1 MCSTPEETEVYLD
14 KEKNININ
22 KFFYRQIGKD
32 HFWRDRLLW
41 SDKEWSK
48 YVDNINLDMYTDS
61 KEGLTPRKK
70 IRLRTYPK
78 EEDKKIYLE
87 VKNSSVEGRFKTR
100 EILDKNEFNQ
110 KKTSGILDNQYGLC
124 FPKLYVSYKREYSII
139 NDVRIS
145 TDPSNSF
152 FSVDSGEAIWNKGS
166 DERPNLGYHVRN
178 KGGYFP
184 CPPHDTMQDVRS
196 EMVNH
201 MVSIGMNVEAQHHEV
216 ATAGQQEIDLRFDTL
231 LSHADD
237 LQKYKYVVRNTAKSN
252 GLSATF
258 MPKPLSNDNGS
269 GMHCHQ
275 SIWSNGK
282 PIFYADSGY
291 ANLSDEAKFYIG
303 GLLKHAPSLLAFTNP
318 TINSFKRLVPGYEA
332 PVKLAYS
339 NRNRSAIC
347 RIPAYS
353 PSPKAKRVEFRC
365 PDATANP
372 YLAFAAMVMAG
383 LDGIKNR
390 IDPGEPMDKNLY
402 DLPAEEQAKVKEV
415 PASLEEAINNLQ
427 ANHDYLLD
435 GNVFTKDLIESYI
448 EYKREEEI
456 EPNKLVVTPKEYDLY
471 YDY

>member
-1 MCSTPEETEVYLD
+1 M
-14 KEKNININ
+14 
-22 KFFYRQIGKD
+22 
-32 HFWRDRLLW
+32 
-41 SDKEWSK
+41 
-48 YVDNINLDMYTDS
+48 
-61 KEGLTPRKK
+61 
-70 IRLRTYPK
+70 
-78 EEDKKIYLE
+78 DKKSLQKMIDENGIKYIDFRFTDPLGTWQHFSNHINTFE
-87 VKNSSVEGRFKTR
+87 MDVFEEGIGFDGSSIRCFQSIEASDM
-100 EILDKNEFNQ
+100 ILIPDIETAFVDPFFTDPTLVLICDIQDPITGQKYDKDPRYVAKKAEEYV
-110 KKTSGILDNQYGLC
+110 KTSGVGD
-124 FPKLYVSYKREYSII
+124 SIFFGPEAEFFLFNNVQI
-139 NDVRIS
+139 NTHPHLS
-145 TDPSNSF
+145 S
-152 FSVDSGEAIWNKGS
+152 FSVDSGEAVWNTGTA
-166 DERPNLGYHVRN
+166 EGPNLGYKVRN

-201 MVSIGMNVEAQHHEV
+201 MVAIGMSVEAQHHEV
-216 ATAGQQEIDLRFDTL
+216 ATAGQCEIDLKFDTL
-231 LSHADD
+231 VKMADD

-282 PIFYADSGY
+282 PVFYGEGGY

-318 TINSFKRLVPGYEA
+318 TINSYKRLVPGYEA

-365 PDATANP
+365 PDATANG
-372 YLAFAAMVMAG
+372 YLAFSAMLMAG

-402 DLPAEEQAKVKEV
+402 DLPPEEQSKVKEV
-415 PASLEEAINNLQ
+415 PGTLEEAINNLES
-427 ANHDYLLD
+427 NHDYLLE

-456 EPNKLVVTPKEYDLY
+456 EPNKLLVTPAEFDMY

>member
-1 MCSTPEETEVYLD
+1 M
-14 KEKNININ
+14 
-22 KFFYRQIGKD
+22 
-32 HFWRDRLLW
+32 
-41 SDKEWSK
+41 
-48 YVDNINLDMYTDS
+48 
-61 KEGLTPRKK
+61 
-70 IRLRTYPK
+70 
-78 EEDKKIYLE
+78 DKKSLQKMIDENGIKYIDFRFTDPLGTWQHFSNHINTFE
-87 VKNSSVEGRFKTR
+87 MDVFEEGIGFDGSSIRCFQSIEASDM
-100 EILDKNEFNQ
+100 ILIPDIETAFVDPFFTDPTLVLICDIQDPITGQKYDKDPRYVAKKAEEYV
-110 KKTSGILDNQYGLC
+110 KTSGVGD
-124 FPKLYVSYKREYSII
+124 SIFFGPEAEFFLFNNVQI
-139 NDVRIS
+139 NTHPDHS
-145 TDPSNSF
+145 S
-152 FSVDSGEAIWNKGS
+152 FSVDSGEAVWNTGTA
-166 DERPNLGYHVRN
+166 EGPNLGYKVRN

-201 MVSIGMNVEAQHHEV
+201 MVAIGMSVEAQHHEV
-216 ATAGQQEIDLRFDTL
+216 ATAGQCEIDLKFDTL
-231 LSHADD
+231 VKMADD

-282 PIFYADSGY
+282 PVFYGEGGY

-318 TINSFKRLVPGYEA
+318 TINSYKRLVPGYEA

-365 PDATANP
+365 PDATANG
-372 YLAFAAMVMAG
+372 YLAFSAMLMAG

-402 DLPAEEQAKVKEV
+402 DLPPEEQSKVKEV
-415 PASLEEAINNLQ
+415 PGTLEEAINNLES
-427 ANHDYLLD
+427 NHDYLLE

-456 EPNKLVVTPKEYDLY
+456 EPNKLLVTPAEFDMY

>member
-1 MCSTPEETEVYLD
+1 M
-14 KEKNININ
+14 
-22 KFFYRQIGKD
+22 
-32 HFWRDRLLW
+32 
-41 SDKEWSK
+41 
-48 YVDNINLDMYTDS
+48 
-61 KEGLTPRKK
+61 
-70 IRLRTYPK
+70 
-78 EEDKKIYLE
+78 DKKSLQKMIDENGIKYIDFRFTDPLGTWQHFSNHINTFE
-87 VKNSSVEGRFKTR
+87 MDVFEEGIGFDGSSIRCFQSIEASDM
-100 EILDKNEFNQ
+100 ILIPDIETAFVDPFFTDPTLVLICDIQDPITGQKYDKDPRYVAKKAEEYV
-110 KKTSGILDNQYGLC
+110 KTSGVGD
-124 FPKLYVSYKREYSII
+124 SIFFGPEAEFFLFNNVQI
-139 NDVRIS
+139 NTHPHHS
-145 TDPSNSF
+145 S
-152 FSVDSGEAIWNKGS
+152 FSVDSGEAVWNTGTA
-166 DERPNLGYHVRN
+166 EGPNLGYKVRN

-201 MVSIGMNVEAQHHEV
+201 MVAIGMSVEAQHHEV
-216 ATAGQQEIDLRFDTL
+216 ATAGQCEIDLKFDTL
-231 LSHADD
+231 VKMADD

-282 PIFYADSGY
+282 PVFYGEGGY

-318 TINSFKRLVPGYEA
+318 TINSYKRLVPGYEA

-365 PDATANP
+365 PDATANG
-372 YLAFAAMVMAG
+372 YLAFSAMLMAG

-402 DLPAEEQAKVKEV
+402 DLPPEEQSKVKEV
-415 PASLEEAINNLQ
+415 PGTLEEAIDNLES
-427 ANHDYLLD
+427 NHDFLLE

-456 EPNKLVVTPKEYDLY
+456 EPNKLLVTPAEFDMY

>member
-1 MCSTPEETEVYLD
+1 M
-14 KEKNININ
+14 
-22 KFFYRQIGKD
+22 
-32 HFWRDRLLW
+32 
-41 SDKEWSK
+41 
-48 YVDNINLDMYTDS
+48 
-61 KEGLTPRKK
+61 
-70 IRLRTYPK
+70 
-78 EEDKKIYLE
+78 DKKSLQKMIDENGIKYIDFRFTDPLGTWQHFSNHINTFE
-87 VKNSSVEGRFKTR
+87 MDVFEEGIGFDGSSIRCFQSIEASDM
-100 EILDKNEFNQ
+100 ILIPDIETAFVDPFFTDPTLVLICDIQDPITGQKYDKDPRYVAKKAEEYD
-110 KKTSGILDNQYGLC
+110 KTSGVGD
-124 FPKLYVSYKREYSII
+124 SIFFGPEAVFFLFNNVQI
-139 NDVRIS
+139 NTHPHHS
-145 TDPSNSF
+145 S
-152 FSVDSGEAIWNKGS
+152 FSVDSGEAVWNTGTA
-166 DERPNLGYHVRN
+166 EGPNLGYKVRN

-201 MVSIGMNVEAQHHEV
+201 MVAIGMSVEAQHHEV
-216 ATAGQQEIDLRFDTL
+216 ATAGQCEIDLKFDTL
-231 LSHADD
+231 VKMADD

-282 PIFYADSGY
+282 PVFYGEGGY

-318 TINSFKRLVPGYEA
+318 TINSYKRLVPGYEA

-365 PDATANP
+365 PDATANG
-372 YLAFAAMVMAG
+372 YLAFSAMLMAG

-402 DLPAEEQAKVKEV
+402 DLPPEEQSKVKEV
-415 PASLEEAINNLQ
+415 PGTLEEAINNLES
-427 ANHDYLLD
+427 NHDYLLE

-456 EPNKLVVTPKEYDLY
+456 EPNKLLVTPAEFDMY

>member
-1 MCSTPEETEVYLD
+1 M
-14 KEKNININ
+14 
-22 KFFYRQIGKD
+22 
-32 HFWRDRLLW
+32 
-41 SDKEWSK
+41 
-48 YVDNINLDMYTDS
+48 
-61 KEGLTPRKK
+61 
-70 IRLRTYPK
+70 
-78 EEDKKIYLE
+78 DKKSLQKMIDENGIKYIDFRFTDPLGTWQHFSNHINTFE
-87 VKNSSVEGRFKTR
+87 MDVFEEGIGFDGSSIRCFQSIEASDM
-100 EILDKNEFNQ
+100 ILIPDIETAFVDPFFTDPTLVLICDIQDPITGQKYDKDPRYVAKKAEEYV
-110 KKTSGILDNQYGLC
+110 KTSGVGD
-124 FPKLYVSYKREYSII
+124 SIFFGPEAEFFLFNNVQI
-139 NDVRIS
+139 NTYPHHS
-145 TDPSNSF
+145 S
-152 FSVDSGEAIWNKGS
+152 FSVDSGEAVWNTGTA
-166 DERPNLGYHVRN
+166 EGPNLGYKVRN

-201 MVSIGMNVEAQHHEV
+201 MVAIGMSVEAQHHEV
-216 ATAGQQEIDLRFDTL
+216 ATAGQCEIDLKFDTL
-231 LSHADD
+231 VKMADD

-282 PIFYADSGY
+282 PVFYGEGGY

-318 TINSFKRLVPGYEA
+318 TINSYKRLVPGYEA

-365 PDATANP
+365 PDATANG
-372 YLAFAAMVMAG
+372 YLAFSAMLMAG

-402 DLPAEEQAKVKEV
+402 DLPPEEQSKVKEV
-415 PASLEEAINNLQ
+415 PGTLEEAINNLES
-427 ANHDYLLD
+427 NHDYLLE

-456 EPNKLVVTPKEYDLY
+456 EPNKLLVTPAEFDMY

>member
-1 MCSTPEETEVYLD
+1 
-14 KEKNININ
+14 
-22 KFFYRQIGKD
+22 
-32 HFWRDRLLW
+32 
-41 SDKEWSK
+41 
-48 YVDNINLDMYTDS
+48 
-61 KEGLTPRKK
+61 
-70 IRLRTYPK
+70 
-78 EEDKKIYLE
+78 
-87 VKNSSVEGRFKTR
+87 
-100 EILDKNEFNQ
+100 
-110 KKTSGILDNQYGLC
+110 
-124 FPKLYVSYKREYSII
+124 
-139 NDVRIS
+139 
-145 TDPSNSF
+145 
-152 FSVDSGEAIWNKGS
+152 
-166 DERPNLGYHVRN
+166 
-178 KGGYFP
+178 
-184 CPPHDTMQDVRS
+184 MQDVRS

-201 MVSIGMNVEAQHHEV
+201 MVSIGMKVEAQHHEV

-347 RIPAYS
+347 R
-353 PSPKAKRVEFRC
+353 
-365 PDATANP
+365 P
-372 YLAFAAMVMAG
+372 YLAFSAMVMAG

-402 DLPAEEQAKVKEV
+402 DLPPEEQAKVKEV
-415 PASLEEAINNLQ
+415 PSSLEEAVNNLE
-427 ANHDYLLD
+427 ANHDYLLE

-456 EPNKLVVTPKEYDLY
+456 EPNKLLVTPKEYDLY

>member
-1 MCSTPEETEVYLD
+1 M
-14 KEKNININ
+14 
-22 KFFYRQIGKD
+22 
-32 HFWRDRLLW
+32 
-41 SDKEWSK
+41 
-48 YVDNINLDMYTDS
+48 
-61 KEGLTPRKK
+61 
-70 IRLRTYPK
+70 
-78 EEDKKIYLE
+78 DKKSLQKLIDEKGIQFIDFRFTDPLGTWHHFSHHINTFEMDVFEEGVGFDGSSIRCFQSIEASDMILIPDIETAFVDPFFADPTLVLICDIQDPITGQKYDKDPRYVAKKAE
-87 VKNSSVEGRFKTR
+87 EFVKS
-100 EILDKNEFNQ
+100 
-110 KKTSGILDNQYGLC
+110 SGIGD
-124 FPKLYVSYKREYSII
+124 SIFFGAEAEFFLF

-152 FSVDSGEAIWNKGS
+152 FSIDSGEAVWNKGS
-166 DERPNLGYHVRN
+166 DERPNLGYHIKN

-201 MVSIGMNVEAQHHEV
+201 MVSIGLKVEAQHHEV

-237 LQKYKYVVRNTAKSN
+237 IQKYKYVVRNTAKSN
-252 GLSATF
+252 GLTATF

-402 DLPAEEQAKVKEV
+402 DLPPEEQAKVKEV
-415 PASLEEAINNLQ
+415 PSSLEEAINNLE
-427 ANHDYLLD
+427 ANHDYLLE

>member
-1 MCSTPEETEVYLD
+1 M
-14 KEKNININ
+14 
-22 KFFYRQIGKD
+22 
-32 HFWRDRLLW
+32 
-41 SDKEWSK
+41 
-48 YVDNINLDMYTDS
+48 
-61 KEGLTPRKK
+61 
-70 IRLRTYPK
+70 
-78 EEDKKIYLE
+78 DKKSLQKMIDENGIKYIDFRFTDPLGTWQHFSNHINTFE
-87 VKNSSVEGRFKTR
+87 MDVFEEGIGFDGSSIRCFQSIEASDM
-100 EILDKNEFNQ
+100 ILIPDIETAFVDPFFTDPTLVLICDIQDPITGQKYDKDPRYVAKKAEEYV
-110 KKTSGILDNQYGLC
+110 KTSGVGD
-124 FPKLYVSYKREYSII
+124 SIFFGPEAEFFLFI
-139 NDVRIS
+139 NVQINTHPHHS
-145 TDPSNSF
+145 S
-152 FSVDSGEAIWNKGS
+152 FSVDSGEAVWNTGT
-166 DERPNLGYHVRN
+166 DEGPNLGYKVRN

-201 MVSIGMNVEAQHHEV
+201 MVAIGMSVEAQHHEV
-216 ATAGQQEIDLRFDTL
+216 ATAGQCEIDLKFDTL
-231 LSHADD
+231 VKMADD

-282 PIFYADSGY
+282 PVFYGEGGY

-318 TINSFKRLVPGYEA
+318 TINSYKRLVPGYEA

-365 PDATANP
+365 PDATANG
-372 YLAFAAMVMAG
+372 YLAFSAMLMAG

-402 DLPAEEQAKVKEV
+402 DLPPEEQSKVKEV
-415 PASLEEAINNLQ
+415 PGTLEEAINNLES
-427 ANHDYLLD
+427 NHDYLLE

-456 EPNKLVVTPKEYDLY
+456 EPNKLLVTPAEFDMY

>member
-1 MCSTPEETEVYLD
+1 M
-14 KEKNININ
+14 
-22 KFFYRQIGKD
+22 
-32 HFWRDRLLW
+32 
-41 SDKEWSK
+41 
-48 YVDNINLDMYTDS
+48 
-61 KEGLTPRKK
+61 
-70 IRLRTYPK
+70 
-78 EEDKKIYLE
+78 DKKSLQKMIDENGIKYIDFRFTDPLGTWQHFSNHINTFE
-87 VKNSSVEGRFKTR
+87 MDVFEEGIGFDGSSIRCFQSIEASDM
-100 EILDKNEFNQ
+100 ILIPDIETAFVDPFFTDPTLVLICDIQDPITGQKYDKDPRYVAKKAEEYV
-110 KKTSGILDNQYGLC
+110 KTSGVGD
-124 FPKLYVSYKREYSII
+124 SIFFGPEAEFFLFNNVQI
-139 NDVRIS
+139 NTHPLHS
-145 TDPSNSF
+145 S
-152 FSVDSGEAIWNKGS
+152 FSVDSGEAVWNTGT
-166 DERPNLGYHVRN
+166 DEGPNLGYKVRN

-201 MVSIGMNVEAQHHEV
+201 MVAIGMSVEAQHHEV
-216 ATAGQQEIDLRFDTL
+216 ATAGQCEIDLKFDTL
-231 LSHADD
+231 VKMADD

-282 PIFYADSGY
+282 PVFYGEGGY

-318 TINSFKRLVPGYEA
+318 TINSYKRLVPGYEA

-365 PDATANP
+365 PDATANG
-372 YLAFAAMVMAG
+372 YLAFSAMLMAG

-402 DLPAEEQAKVKEV
+402 DLPPEEQSKVKEV
-415 PASLEEAINNLQ
+415 PGTLEEAINNLES
-427 ANHDYLLD
+427 NHDYLLE

-456 EPNKLVVTPKEYDLY
+456 EPNKLLVTPAEFDMY

>member
-1 MCSTPEETEVYLD
+1 M
-14 KEKNININ
+14 
-22 KFFYRQIGKD
+22 
-32 HFWRDRLLW
+32 
-41 SDKEWSK
+41 
-48 YVDNINLDMYTDS
+48 
-61 KEGLTPRKK
+61 
-70 IRLRTYPK
+70 
-78 EEDKKIYLE
+78 DKKSLQKMIDENGIKYIDFRFTDPLGTWQHFSNHINTFE
-87 VKNSSVEGRFKTR
+87 MDVFEEGIGFDGSSIRCFQSIEASDM
-100 EILDKNEFNQ
+100 ILIPDIETAFVDPFFTDPTLVLICDIQDPITGQKYDKDPRYVAKKAEEYV
-110 KKTSGILDNQYGLC
+110 KTSGVGD
-124 FPKLYVSYKREYSII
+124 SIFFGPEAEFFLFTKVHI
-139 NDVRIS
+139 NTHPHHS
-145 TDPSNSF
+145 S
-152 FSVDSGEAIWNKGS
+152 FSVDSGEAVWNTGTA
-166 DERPNLGYHVRN
+166 EGPNLGYKVRN

-201 MVSIGMNVEAQHHEV
+201 MVAIGMSVEAQHHEV
-216 ATAGQQEIDLRFDTL
+216 ATAGQCEIDLKFDTL
-231 LSHADD
+231 VKMADD

-282 PIFYADSGY
+282 PVFYGEGGY

-318 TINSFKRLVPGYEA
+318 TINSYKRLVPGYEA

-365 PDATANP
+365 PDATANG
-372 YLAFAAMVMAG
+372 YLAFSAMLMAG

-402 DLPAEEQAKVKEV
+402 DLPPEEQSKVKEV
-415 PASLEEAINNLQ
+415 PGTLEEAINNLES
-427 ANHDYLLD
+427 NHDYLLE

-456 EPNKLVVTPKEYDLY
+456 EPNKLLVTPAEFDMY

>member
-1 MCSTPEETEVYLD
+1 MIDENGIKYIDFRFTDPLGTWQHFSNHINTFEMDVFEEGIGFDGSSIRCFQSIEASDMILIPDIETAFVDPFFTDPTLVLICDIQDPITGQKYD
-14 KEKNININ
+14 KDP
-22 KFFYRQIGKD
+22 R
-32 HFWRDRLLW
+32 
-41 SDKEWSK
+41 
-48 YVDNINLDMYTDS
+48 YVA
-61 KEGLTPRKK
+61 KK
-70 IRLRTYPK
+70 A
-78 EEDKKIYLE
+78 EEY
-87 VKNSSVEGRFKTR
+87 V
-100 EILDKNEFNQ
+100 
-110 KKTSGILDNQYGLC
+110 KTSGVGD
-124 FPKLYVSYKREYSII
+124 SIFFGPEAEFFLFNNVQI
-139 NDVRIS
+139 KTQPHHS
-145 TDPSNSF
+145 S
-152 FSVDSGEAIWNKGS
+152 FSVDSGEAVWNTGTA
-166 DERPNLGYHVRN
+166 EGPNLGYKVRN

-201 MVSIGMNVEAQHHEV
+201 MVAIGMSVEAQHHEV
-216 ATAGQQEIDLRFDTL
+216 ATAGQCEIDLKFDTL
-231 LSHADD
+231 VKMADD

-282 PIFYADSGY
+282 PVFYGEGGY

-318 TINSFKRLVPGYEA
+318 TINSYKRLVPGYEA

-365 PDATANP
+365 PDATANG
-372 YLAFAAMVMAG
+372 YLAFSAMLMAG

-402 DLPAEEQAKVKEV
+402 DLPPEEQSKVKEV
-415 PASLEEAINNLQ
+415 PGTLEEAINNLES
-427 ANHDYLLD
+427 NHDYLLE

-456 EPNKLVVTPKEYDLY
+456 EPNKLLVTPAEFDMY

>member
-1 MCSTPEETEVYLD
+1 M
-14 KEKNININ
+14 
-22 KFFYRQIGKD
+22 
-32 HFWRDRLLW
+32 
-41 SDKEWSK
+41 
-48 YVDNINLDMYTDS
+48 
-61 KEGLTPRKK
+61 
-70 IRLRTYPK
+70 
-78 EEDKKIYLE
+78 DKKSLQKMIDENGIKYIDFRFTDPLGTWQHFSNHINTFE
-87 VKNSSVEGRFKTR
+87 MDVFEEGIGFDGSSIRCFQSIEASDM
-100 EILDKNEFNQ
+100 ILIPDIETAFVDPFFTDPTLVLICDIQDPITGQKYDKDPRYVAKKAEEYV
-110 KKTSGILDNQYGLC
+110 KTSGVGD
-124 FPKLYVSYKREYSII
+124 SIFFGPEAEFFLFNNVQI
-139 NDVRIS
+139 NTPPHHS
-145 TDPSNSF
+145 S
-152 FSVDSGEAIWNKGS
+152 FSVDSGEAVWNTGT
-166 DERPNLGYHVRN
+166 DEGPNLGYKVRN

-201 MVSIGMNVEAQHHEV
+201 MVAIGMSVEAQHHEV
-216 ATAGQQEIDLRFDTL
+216 ATAGQCEIDLKFDTL
-231 LSHADD
+231 VKMADD

-282 PIFYADSGY
+282 PVFYGEGGY

-318 TINSFKRLVPGYEA
+318 TINSYKRLVPGYEA

-365 PDATANP
+365 PDATANG
-372 YLAFAAMVMAG
+372 YLAFSAMLMAG

-402 DLPAEEQAKVKEV
+402 DLPPEEQSKVKEV
-415 PASLEEAINNLQ
+415 PGTLEEAINNLES
-427 ANHDYLLD
+427 NHDYLLE

-456 EPNKLVVTPKEYDLY
+456 EPNKLLVTPAEFDMY

>member
-1 MCSTPEETEVYLD
+1 M
-14 KEKNININ
+14 
-22 KFFYRQIGKD
+22 
-32 HFWRDRLLW
+32 
-41 SDKEWSK
+41 
-48 YVDNINLDMYTDS
+48 
-61 KEGLTPRKK
+61 
-70 IRLRTYPK
+70 
-78 EEDKKIYLE
+78 DKKSLQKMIDENGIKYIDFRFTDPLGTWQHFSNHINTFE
-87 VKNSSVEGRFKTR
+87 MDVFEEGIGFDGSSIRCFQSIEASDM
-100 EILDKNEFNQ
+100 ILIPDIETAFVDPFFTDPTLVLICDIQDPITGQKYDKDPRYVAKKAEEYV
-110 KKTSGILDNQYGLC
+110 KTSGVGD
-124 FPKLYVSYKREYSII
+124 SIFFGPEAEVFLFNNVQI
-139 NDVRIS
+139 NTHPHHS
-145 TDPSNSF
+145 S
-152 FSVDSGEAIWNKGS
+152 FSVDSGEAVWNTGTA
-166 DERPNLGYHVRN
+166 EGPNLGYKVRN

-201 MVSIGMNVEAQHHEV
+201 MVAIGMSVEAQHHEV
-216 ATAGQQEIDLRFDTL
+216 ATAGQCEIDLKFDTL
-231 LSHADD
+231 VKMADD

-282 PIFYADSGY
+282 PVFYGEGGY

-318 TINSFKRLVPGYEA
+318 TINSYKRLVPGYEA

-365 PDATANP
+365 PDATANG
-372 YLAFAAMVMAG
+372 YLAFSAMLMAG

-402 DLPAEEQAKVKEV
+402 DLPPEEQSKVKEV
-415 PASLEEAINNLQ
+415 PGTLEEAINNLES
-427 ANHDYLLD
+427 NHDYLLE

-456 EPNKLVVTPKEYDLY
+456 EPNKLLVTPAEFDMY

>member
-1 MCSTPEETEVYLD
+1 M
-14 KEKNININ
+14 
-22 KFFYRQIGKD
+22 
-32 HFWRDRLLW
+32 
-41 SDKEWSK
+41 
-48 YVDNINLDMYTDS
+48 
-61 KEGLTPRKK
+61 
-70 IRLRTYPK
+70 
-78 EEDKKIYLE
+78 DKKSLQKMIDENGIKYIDFRFTDPLGTWQHFSNHINTFE
-87 VKNSSVEGRFKTR
+87 MDVFEEGIGFDGSSIRCFQSIEASDM
-100 EILDKNEFNQ
+100 ILIPDIETAFVDPFFTDPTLVLICDIQDPITGQKYDKDPRYVAKKAEEYV
-110 KKTSGILDNQYGLC
+110 KTSGVGD
-124 FPKLYVSYKREYSII
+124 SIFFGPEAEFFLF
-139 NDVRIS
+139 NNVQIS
-145 TDPSNSF
+145 THPHHSS
-152 FSVDSGEAIWNKGS
+152 FSVDSGEAVWNTGT
-166 DERPNLGYHVRN
+166 DEGPNLGYKVRN

-201 MVSIGMNVEAQHHEV
+201 MVAIGMSVEAQHHEV
-216 ATAGQQEIDLRFDTL
+216 ATAGQCEIDLKFDTL
-231 LSHADD
+231 VKMADD

-282 PIFYADSGY
+282 PVFYGEGGY

-318 TINSFKRLVPGYEA
+318 TINSYKRLVPGYEA

-365 PDATANP
+365 PDATANG
-372 YLAFAAMVMAG
+372 YLAFSAMLMAG

-402 DLPAEEQAKVKEV
+402 DLPPEEQSKVKEV
-415 PASLEEAINNLQ
+415 PGTLEEAINNLES
-427 ANHDYLLD
+427 NHDYLLE

-456 EPNKLVVTPKEYDLY
+456 EPNKLLVTPAEFDMY

>member
-1 MCSTPEETEVYLD
+1 
-14 KEKNININ
+14 
-22 KFFYRQIGKD
+22 
-32 HFWRDRLLW
+32 
-41 SDKEWSK
+41 
-48 YVDNINLDMYTDS
+48 
-61 KEGLTPRKK
+61 
-70 IRLRTYPK
+70 
-78 EEDKKIYLE
+78 
-87 VKNSSVEGRFKTR
+87 
-100 EILDKNEFNQ
+100 
-110 KKTSGILDNQYGLC
+110 
-124 FPKLYVSYKREYSII
+124 
-139 NDVRIS
+139 
-145 TDPSNSF
+145 
-152 FSVDSGEAIWNKGS
+152 
-166 DERPNLGYHVRN
+166 
-178 KGGYFP
+178 
-184 CPPHDTMQDVRS
+184 
-196 EMVNH
+196 MVNH
-201 MVSIGMNVEAQHHEV
+201 MVSIGMKVEAQHHEV

-275 SIWSNGK
+275 SIWSSGK

-372 YLAFAAMVMAG
+372 YLAFSAMVMAG

-402 DLPAEEQAKVKEV
+402 DLPPEEQAKVKEV
-415 PASLEEAINNLQ
+415 PSSLEEAVNNLE
-427 ANHDYLLD
+427 ANHDYLLE

-456 EPNKLVVTPKEYDLY
+456 EPNKLLVTPKEYDLY

>member
-1 MCSTPEETEVYLD
+1 M
-14 KEKNININ
+14 
-22 KFFYRQIGKD
+22 
-32 HFWRDRLLW
+32 
-41 SDKEWSK
+41 
-48 YVDNINLDMYTDS
+48 
-61 KEGLTPRKK
+61 
-70 IRLRTYPK
+70 
-78 EEDKKIYLE
+78 
-87 VKNSSVEGRFKTR
+87 
-100 EILDKNEFNQ
+100 
-110 KKTSGILDNQYGLC
+110 
-124 FPKLYVSYKREYSII
+124 
-139 NDVRIS
+139 
-145 TDPSNSF
+145 
-152 FSVDSGEAIWNKGS
+152 DSGEAVWNTGTNES
-166 DERPNLGYHVRN
+166 PNLGYKVRN

-201 MVSIGMNVEAQHHEV
+201 MVSIGMSVEAQHHEV
-216 ATAGQQEIDLRFDTL
+216 ATAGQCEIDLKFDTL
-231 LSHADD
+231 VKMADD

-282 PIFYADSGY
+282 PIFYGEGGY

-318 TINSFKRLVPGYEA
+318 TINSYKRLVPGYEA

-365 PDATANP
+365 PDATANG
-372 YLAFAAMVMAG
+372 YLSFSAMLMAG

-402 DLPAEEQAKVKEV
+402 DLPPEEQSKVKEV
-415 PASLEEAINNLQ
+415 PGSLEEAIDNLE
-427 ANHDYLLD
+427 ANHDFLLE
-435 GNVFTKDLIESYI
+435 GNVFTKDLLESYI

-456 EPNKLVVTPKEYDLY
+456 EPNKLLVTPAEFDMY